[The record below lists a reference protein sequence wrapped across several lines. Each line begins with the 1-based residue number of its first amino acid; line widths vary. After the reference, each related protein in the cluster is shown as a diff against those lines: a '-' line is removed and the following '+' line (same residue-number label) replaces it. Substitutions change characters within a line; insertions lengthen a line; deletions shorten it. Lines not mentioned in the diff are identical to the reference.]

1 MNLKLISV
9 FAGLILVLSS
19 LAMVA
24 MSTYYGKQH
33 AAHTAVKKVFGC
45 SRVRIYLDTA
55 RGFIMSV
62 AIAAVMAVPIGYVV
76 SDMWLGNYSYRVGN
90 SILIYLASA
99 AAVMLLALVSITWQT
114 FRLMDTDPVK
124 VLKNE

>member
-33 AAHTAVKKVFGC
+33 AANTAVKKVFGC
-45 SRVRIYLDTA
+45 SRGQIYIDTA
-55 RGFIMSV
+55 RGFIVSV
-62 AIAAVMAVPIGYVV
+62 AIAAAMAVPLGYIV
-76 SDMWLGNYSYRVGN
+76 SGIWLGSYSYRIGN
-90 SILIYLASA
+90 SLWIYLAAA
-99 AAVMLLALVSITWQT
+99 AAVMLLALISITWQT
-114 FRLMDTDPVK
+114 VRLMDTDPVNA
-124 VLKNE
+124 LKNE